1 VTLSNAAPS
10 GGLIVNLSSSSSAVT
25 VPSTVTV
32 PAGAASAGFTAT
44 VSSVATAQAVTMTA
58 STSGMFTSFTLQLN
72 AAILALSI
80 NATSVAFGDVMVNT
94 PATQPVTLTST
105 GTVPVTINGATLTGA
120 GFTLLGTEFPATLNP
135 SQTATLNIEF
145 DPTAVGAATGQ
156 LTISSNSSTN
166 GTATISLSGTGT
178 AAPAIAVAVTPATAS
193 TTIGAIQQFAAS
205 VTGSSDTAV
214 TWTVSG
220 NGCSGIACGTISS
233 SGLFTAPAAVP
244 SSATVTIT
252 ATSESDPTKS
262 ASANVTIVPPQ
273 ATGYNLVWED
283 TFPTL
288 DVCTTNI
295 LCNWYNPGFNY
306 FGGAVSGIITN
317 PSGTYLNLNLV
328 SGAPSDFT
336 SISTV
341 SPNGKYS
348 HAWTFGYFEIS
359 MAFSADT
366 GAWPGLWLVPL
377 SNITQG
383 EQNIGEIDVFEWQS
397 QIPTTFNGTVHVWTN
412 GVNTAQKEVTPTPA
426 GVNYNN
432 YNTYGLLWTPTQICW
447 YLNNVSMGCQSTT
460 ASPYASAFNG
470 SSPYALILDIGSG
483 CNWINPGT
491 TPCAGQ
497 VYPLN
502 MQVEWVHVYASPAM

>member
-1 VTLSNAAPS
+1 MT
-10 GGLIVNLSSSSSAVT
+10 
-25 VPSTVTV
+25 
-32 PAGAASAGFTAT
+32 ASAGGVFKNFTP
-44 VSSVATAQAVTMTA
+44 
-58 STSGMFTSFTLQLN
+58 QLN

-80 NATSVAFGDVMVNT
+80 NSLGVAFGDVVVNT
-94 PATQPVTLTST
+94 PATQSVTLTSS
-105 GTVPVTINGATLTGA
+105 GNVPATINGATLTGA

-145 DPTAVGAATGQ
+145 DPTAVSAATGQ
-156 LTISSNSSTN
+156 LTISSSSSTN
-166 GTATISLSGTGT
+166 GTAMSGTVT
-178 AAPAIAVAVTPATAS
+178 ATPAIAVAVTPATAS
-193 TTIGAIQQFAAS
+193 TTIGAIQQFAVS
-205 VTGSSDTAV
+205 VTRSSDTAV

-262 ASANVTIVPPQ
+262 ASADATIVPPQ

-295 LCNWYNPGFNY
+295 LCNWYNPGVGF
-306 FGGAVSGIITN
+306 FGGAPSGVITN

-328 SGAPSDFT
+328 SNQDAINAT
-336 SISTV
+336 LISTA
-341 SPNGKYS
+341 SPNGSYF

-359 MAFSADT
+359 LAFNPAVGS
-366 GAWPGLWLVPL
+366 WPGLWLVPL
-377 SNITQG
+377 SNITQST
-383 EQNIGEIDVFEWQS
+383 QKIGEIDIFEWQS
-397 QIPTTFNGTVHVWTN
+397 NIPTTFNGTLHTWSN
-412 GVNTAQKEVTPTPA
+412 GTLTASEGLTPTTT
-426 GVNYNN
+426 GITWSNF
-432 YNTYGLLWTPTQICW
+432 NTYGLLWTPGQMCW
-447 YLNNVSMGCQSTT
+447 YLNNISMGCQST
-460 ASPYASAFNG
+460 AAAPFSAAFNE
-470 SSPYALILDIGSG
+470 SIPYALIIDQGAG
-483 CNWINPGT
+483 CYWINPGT

-502 MQVEWVHVYASPAM
+502 MQVQWVHVYASPSM